1 MMRPLRMIMLA
12 ALLLAL
18 VLYGK
23 RHDPNVT
30 VAMCLDEPER
40 FDGRLIEIGREV
52 TLEQSWPDSFRIR
65 QMGFTAVIHGDAAAA
80 RPGDYLHFLATFT
93 APDCFELERL
103 YVASGR
109 RSKIAWSLLP
119 VVVLGLLWWRQYRFS
134 FSRFFWQERP

>member
-1 MMRPLRMIMLA
+1 MRRLRMISLA

-23 RHDPNVT
+23 RHDPAVT
-30 VAMCLDEPER
+30 LAMCLDEPER
-40 FDGRLIEIGREV
+40 FDGRQVEIGRET
-52 TLEQSWPDSFRIR
+52 TLVQSWPDSFRVR

-80 RPGDYLHFLATFT
+80 RPGEYLHFLAKFT
-93 APDCFELERL
+93 APDRFELVRL

-119 VVVLGLLWWRQYRFS
+119 VLLFGLMWLRRYRFS
-134 FSRFFWQERP
+134 TSGFCWLERH